1 MQKQLMALST
11 ATALI
16 LSFGAVSASA
26 QQSPGSPMM
35 QQSEQQQT
43 QREGADQD
51 EPGMMGRDVMGR
63 GMMGRGMMGRGMMG
77 HRGMMAPFVMRIIFA
92 LMDADGDGT
101 ISLQEWQAAHERL
114 FKAMD
119 TDHDG
124 TVSLEEMEAFIH
136 GSKKSTPQR

>member
-35 QQSEQQQT
+35 QQSEQQQM
-43 QREGADQD
+43 QREGAGQD

-101 ISLQEWQAAHERL
+101 ISLQESAHERL
-114 FKAMD
+114 F
-119 TDHDG
+119 
-124 TVSLEEMEAFIH
+124 
-136 GSKKSTPQR
+136 